1 MGSVDGMGVMRHW
14 PDDKPLTL
22 YRYGTEWTS
31 VERGY
36 PHQDAD
42 AKVEVEPST
51 TTQGAVEA
59 LEHIRDIGTAPR
71 DSMTWNLRECTAR
84 GQAMVEAAHAAL
96 RGAVGNALQ

>member
-1 MGSVDGMGVMRHW
+1 MGVMGVMRHW

-42 AKVEVEPST
+42 TKVEVEPST
-51 TTQGAVEA
+51 TTQGAVDQ
-59 LEHIRDIGTAPR
+59 RDRLLVWLHTADHYDGSVPFEGCPLCDEVR
-71 DSMTWNLRECTAR
+71 RQLDITG
-84 GQAMVEAAHAAL
+84 GQ
-96 RGAVGNALQ
+96 